1 MSLIRVRRERSE
13 LGYGARRGMA
23 PSRLIILLALVI
35 VALWYLGRL

>member
-1 MSLIRVRRERSE
+1 MSLIRARRDRSQ
-13 LGYGARRGMA
+13 LGYGARRGMS